1 MPDED
6 RNVTLAAW
14 PNEPVKV
21 EHDFGDTPV
30 PVAVAFESDPA
41 RVRISN
47 DQSPL
52 EVDMAMRLSAER
64 PVPICITVCEPICA
78 RSKYHIGITIFDR
91 PVADITVEGETRFF
105 ACDEK
110 GEPSGG
116 RVEIRKP

>member
-14 PNEPVKV
+14 PEEPAKI
-21 EHDFGDTPV
+21 EHDFGDAPV

-47 DQSPL
+47 DDAPL
-52 EVDMAMRLSAER
+52 DVDMAMRLSAER
-64 PVPICITVCEPICA
+64 PVPVCITVCEPICA

-91 PVADITVEGETRFF
+91 SVAEITIQGETRFF
-105 ACDEK
+105 ACDEE
-110 GEPSGG
+110 GELSGG
-116 RVEIRKP
+116 RVAIRNG